1 MLCIKSKITFLIW
14 SIIYIINFTVSLLN
28 TDSRSKFS
36 LFTFMLLWAMLP
48 ITRFIKIYFNTDQKI
63 VILIN
68 TIPLYL
74 YWIIFTYMGFK
85 DTFSIS
91 INGVLNILNTIIVF
105 IWSCII
111 SRVIWLYTFY
121 DKKNI
126 HELSNI
132 RINNDLEININYY
145 KAFTVFV
152 VDTQRDD
159 LINYLQSSDEG
170 LELMKTTIGF
180 VSCELYIDDQDA
192 TVLILYH
199 VWMSKMDYD
208 NYMKVAPSEYIKYK
222 NSDGIPIIKNKPK
235 QIHIIN

>member
-85 DTFSIS
+85 DTFSI
-91 INGVLNILNTIIVF
+91 
-105 IWSCII
+105 
-111 SRVIWLYTFY
+111 
-121 DKKNI
+121 
-126 HELSNI
+126 H
-132 RINNDLEININYY
+132 
-145 KAFTVFV
+145 
-152 VDTQRDD
+152 
-159 LINYLQSSDEG
+159 
-170 LELMKTTIGF
+170 
-180 VSCELYIDDQDA
+180 
-192 TVLILYH
+192 
-199 VWMSKMDYD
+199 
-208 NYMKVAPSEYIKYK
+208 
-222 NSDGIPIIKNKPK
+222 
-235 QIHIIN
+235 